1 MATPKRLTL
10 KTEKVEQP
18 KSGGSVVVSAWVD
31 TGVFHLDQ
39 LYSYR
44 LTDQQAKNIA
54 VGSRIEVPFNGR
66 ECEALVVEVSTEVPV
81 TNLKYVSKMLSSRPL
96 LNENVLQL
104 IKEGS
109 INWGCNPYDIVRS
122 AIPPRV
128 ASVEKEEFATIAA
141 SQNSDSK
148 PNLEYRQFPAH
159 ANRYALLAQAISES
173 KKSGSVLAVLPEERD
188 VVHLVTQ
195 LDALGLQAIILD
207 SHLSRADR
215 YRNFLR
221 AGSTENAVVV
231 GTRSAI
237 FAPLHA
243 LARIFILNEQSE
255 LLYEPRTP
263 GWNVRDLAKIRS
275 SIDKCSVTFVGYSPS
290 LEVAAAINR
299 GEIQYLPTKGRVDVS
314 VSRQSGVELL
324 PGKSISTI
332 RSALKSGPV
341 LFISP
346 SRGYALAISC
356 SKCRN
361 IAHCEC
367 GGKLS
372 QPNSKKPIHCVHCLR
387 PYPEWRCSWCQNPTP
402 YLLSRGA
409 ERHVYEIGAAF
420 PGVNIQESNADHL
433 IDVRSE
439 KSGICVAT
447 PGAIPFQPGGYSLVV
462 LLQGDSFIFQ
472 SDLRAVERVREVLF
486 SAASLTS
493 GKGKVLFIL
502 NTDSSIVSAIGAWN
516 PMLAIQ
522 SELSERDE
530 VHLPPFTRAISL
542 DIDSE
547 DAAQLARALEQA
559 KENGLLPKST
569 SISNIS
575 ETSKGRSR
583 ILLRSSL
590 EEGALLVQTIHQF
603 QKKRSLAKKKLASLR
618 IDPYSLSL

>member
-1 MATPKRLTL
+1 MATPNRLTL
-10 KTEKVEQP
+10 KTEKVKLP
-18 KSGGSVVVSAWVD
+18 KSGGHIVVSAWVD

-39 LYSYR
+39 LFSYR
-44 LTDQQAKNIA
+44 ITEEQSQIVR

-66 ECEALVVEVSTEVPV
+66 DCEALVVELAPYGEVA
-81 TNLKYVSKMLSSRPL
+81 NLKYVSKVLSSRPL
-96 LNENVLQL
+96 LNESVLEL
-104 IKEGS
+104 IRVAS
-109 INWGCNPYDIVRS
+109 TNWACNPYDIIRS

-128 ASVEKEEFATIAA
+128 ASVEKEEFSNLTTV
-141 SQNSDSK
+141 QKNEVEPK
-148 PNLEYRQFPAH
+148 LEYRQFPAH
-159 ANRYALLAQAISES
+159 ANRYALLAQAIAENH
-173 KKSGSVLAVLPEERD
+173 KAGSLLAIVPEDRD
-188 VVHLVTQ
+188 LGHLVAQ
-195 LDALGLQAIILD
+195 LVALGVEAITLD
-207 SHLSRADR
+207 SHLSREVR
-215 YRNFLR
+215 YRNFLKS
-221 AGSTENAVVV
+221 GSTENAVVV

-243 LARIFILNEQSE
+243 LKRIFILNEQSE

-263 GWNVRDLAKIRS
+263 GWNVRDLAKFRS
-275 SIDKCSVTFVGYSPS
+275 GIEKCSVTFVGYSPS
-290 LEVAAAINR
+290 LEVAAAINS
-299 GEIQYLPTKGRVDVS
+299 GEIQYLPTKGRVDIQVS
-314 VSRQSGVELL
+314 HQIGGELL

-332 RSALKSGPV
+332 RTALKAGPV

-346 SRGYALAISC
+346 SRGYAQAISC

-361 IAHCEC
+361 VAFCEC

-372 QPNSKKPIHCVHCLR
+372 QPNFKKPIQCVHCLR
-387 PYPEWRCSWCQNPTP
+387 QFPEWRCSWCQNPTP

-409 ERHVYEIGAAF
+409 ERHLYEIGAAF
-420 PGVNIQESNADHL
+420 PGVNIQESNGDHL

-447 PGAIPFQPGGYSLVV
+447 PGAIPYQPGGYSLVV
-462 LLQGDSFIFQ
+462 LLKGDSFIFQ

-493 GKGKVLFIL
+493 GKGKVLLIL
-502 NTDSSIVSAIGAWN
+502 NTDSSVVSAIGAWN

-522 SELSERDE
+522 SELRERSD
-530 VHLPPFTRAISL
+530 VHLPPFTRAITL

-547 DAAQLARALEQA
+547 ESTQLARALEQA
-559 KENGLLPKST
+559 KEIGLLPTST

-575 ETSKGRSR
+575 EPSKGRSR

-590 EEGALLVQTIHQF
+590 AEGARLVQTIHEF

>member
-18 KSGGSVVVSAWVD
+18 KSGGSVVLSAWVD

-39 LYSYR
+39 LFSYR
-44 LTDQQAKNIA
+44 LTDEQAAIVA

-66 ECEALVVEVSTEVPV
+66 ECEALVVEIASGASVS
-81 TNLKYVSKMLSSRPL
+81 NLKYVSKTLSSRPL

-104 IKEGS
+104 IKEAS
-109 INWGCNPYDIVRS
+109 INWACNPYDIVRS

-128 ASVEKEEFATIAA
+128 ASVEKEEFANIT
-141 SQNSDSK
+141 SSGNSDGK
-148 PNLEYRQFPAH
+148 PSLEYRQFPAH
-159 ANRYALLAQAISES
+159 ANRYALLAQAIAES
-173 KKSGSVLAVLPEERD
+173 KKSGSVLAVVPEERD
-188 VVHLVTQ
+188 VGHLSTQ
-195 LDALGLQAIILD
+195 LAALGIESISLD

-237 FAPLHA
+237 FAPLHE

-263 GWNVRDLAKIRS
+263 GWNVRDLAKMRS
-275 SIDKCSVTFVGYSPS
+275 EIEKCAVTFVGYSPS
-290 LEVAAAINR
+290 LEVAASIDR
-299 GEIQYLPTKGRVDVS
+299 GEIQYLPTKGRIDIG
-314 VSRQSGVELL
+314 VSRQSGSELL

-332 RSALKSGPV
+332 RSALKAGPV

-346 SRGYALAISC
+346 SRGYAQAISC

-361 IAHCEC
+361 VAHCEC

-372 QPNSKKPIHCVHCLR
+372 QPNAKKPIQCVHCMR

-409 ERHVYEIGAAF
+409 ERHMYEIGAAF
-420 PGVNIQESNADHL
+420 PGVNIQESNGDHL

-439 KSGICVAT
+439 RSGICVAT
-447 PGAIPFQPGGYSLVV
+447 PGAIPFQPGGYALVV

-472 SDLRAVERVREVLF
+472 SDLRAIERVREVLF

-493 GKGKVLFIL
+493 GKGKVLLVL

-522 SELSERDE
+522 SELRERDD
-530 VHLPPFTRAISL
+530 VHLPPFTRAITL

-547 DAAQLARALEQA
+547 DSAQLARALEQA
-559 KENGLLPKST
+559 KENGLLPKTT

-575 ETSKGRSR
+575 EPSKGRSR

-590 EEGALLVQTIHQF
+590 EEGHQLVQTIHEF

>member
-18 KSGGSVVVSAWVD
+18 KSGGSLVVSAWVD

-39 LYSYR
+39 LFSYR
-44 LTDQQAKNIA
+44 LTDQQARNIA

-66 ECEALVVEVSTEVPV
+66 ECEALVVEVSTEVTV
-81 TNLKYVSKMLSSRPL
+81 TNLKYVSKILSSRPL

-141 SQNSDSK
+141 SQNSVNK

-159 ANRYALLAQAISES
+159 ANRYALLAQAIAES
-173 KKSGSVLAVLPEERD
+173 NKSGSVLAVLPEERD
-188 VVHLVTQ
+188 VGHLVTQ

-221 AGSTENAVVV
+221 AGSTESAVVV

-263 GWNVRDLAKIRS
+263 GWNVRDLAKIRA

-314 VSRQSGVELL
+314 VSRQVGSNSYRV
-324 PGKSISTI
+324 S
-332 RSALKSGPV
+332 RFRQFAL
-341 LFISP
+341 
-346 SRGYALAISC
+346 R
-356 SKCRN
+356 
-361 IAHCEC
+361 
-367 GGKLS
+367 
-372 QPNSKKPIHCVHCLR
+372 
-387 PYPEWRCSWCQNPTP
+387 
-402 YLLSRGA
+402 
-409 ERHVYEIGAAF
+409 
-420 PGVNIQESNADHL
+420 
-433 IDVRSE
+433 
-439 KSGICVAT
+439 
-447 PGAIPFQPGGYSLVV
+447 
-462 LLQGDSFIFQ
+462 
-472 SDLRAVERVREVLF
+472 
-486 SAASLTS
+486 
-493 GKGKVLFIL
+493 
-502 NTDSSIVSAIGAWN
+502 
-516 PMLAIQ
+516 
-522 SELSERDE
+522 
-530 VHLPPFTRAISL
+530 
-542 DIDSE
+542 
-547 DAAQLARALEQA
+547 
-559 KENGLLPKST
+559 
-569 SISNIS
+569 
-575 ETSKGRSR
+575 
-583 ILLRSSL
+583 
-590 EEGALLVQTIHQF
+590 
-603 QKKRSLAKKKLASLR
+603 
-618 IDPYSLSL
+618 